1 MHAHQRIL
9 IAAWLLGGSLQAQ
22 TAPLYVGAGMSLA
35 RSGWME
41 GNGPELVAHG
51 RLASRGILALR
62 AHARF
67 HSAQLD
73 GAPFACEMVRDQYC
87 FGRTDQTRSVE
98 LGVGMVIDRRHARSS
113 SWYAVPLEL
122 GVIDLRSR
130 SSELEGPTTLC
141 IENGELVSCADNP
154 PFASYA
160 RRFTRTGVSVGT
172 GLGYRRNIAGISA
185 LIEGRLAL
193 SSAENRDRTGSIV
206 VMAWRGK

>member
-1 MHAHQRIL
+1 MIL
-9 IAAWLLGGSLQAQ
+9 RLLVAALFMGVSLQAQ
-22 TAPLYVGAGMSLA
+22 TAPLYVGAGVSLA

-41 GNGPELVAHG
+41 GDGPEIVAHG
-51 RLASRGILALR
+51 TLASRGILALR

-67 HSAQLD
+67 QSAQLD

-141 IENGELVSCADNP
+141 VENGEIVSCPDNP

-160 RRFTRTGVSVGT
+160 RRFTRTGVSVGI
-172 GLGYRRNIAGISA
+172 GGGYRRNVAGISA
-185 LIEGRLAL
+185 LVEGRIAV
-193 SSAENRDRTGSIV
+193 SSAENRGRTASV
-206 VMAWRGK
+206 VMMAWRAR